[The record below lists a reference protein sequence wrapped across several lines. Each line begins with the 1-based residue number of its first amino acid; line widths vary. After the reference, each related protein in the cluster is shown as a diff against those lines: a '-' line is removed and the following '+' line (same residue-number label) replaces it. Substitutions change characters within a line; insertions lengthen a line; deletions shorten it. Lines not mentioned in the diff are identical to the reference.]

1 MNYPFLLD
9 AAKIAARA
17 AGEEIE
23 LIYNSNNFDV
33 KIKKDHSPITLADT
47 NAHNAIINNLK
58 VFKIPIISEEG
69 LGIPFDERKN
79 WTTFWMIDPLDGT
92 KEFIQKNGD
101 FCVNIALIENNIP
114 VLGVIYAPIS
124 REMWFGGTA
133 VNYVFK
139 SDRMDNN
146 LIIQKRNPT
155 IKKEILRVAT
165 SRDYG
170 FIKRLTKRYIGE
182 SYIVTKKGSAL
193 KFMLLVDGLADIYPR
208 TSPCMEWD
216 TAAAHAILLTLDR
229 DVKILLPNGNLG
241 KSLYYNK
248 ENFENPY
255 FIAQ

>member
-1 MNYPFLLD
+1 MNYSFLLD

-23 LIYNSNNFDV
+23 LIYNSNHFEV
-33 KIKKDHSPITLADT
+33 MIKNDYSPITLADT

-58 VFKIPIISEEG
+58 NLKIPIISEEG
-69 LGIPFDERKN
+69 IEIPFDERKN

-92 KEFIQKNGD
+92 KDFIQKND
-101 FCVNIALIENNIP
+101 EFCVNIALIENNIP
-114 VLGVIYAPIS
+114 ILGVIYAPVS

-133 VNYVFK
+133 VNFVYK
-139 SDRMDNN
+139 SFWNGSDVK
-146 LIIQKRNPT
+146 IQKQNLT
-155 IKKEILRVAT
+155 GTNDILKVAT
-165 SRDYG
+165 SRRYG
-170 FIKRLTKRYIGE
+170 FIKRLTKRYIDSG
-182 SYIVTKKGSAL
+182 YTLIRKGSAL

-216 TAAAHAILLTLDR
+216 TAAAHAILLTLDK

-241 KSLYYNK
+241 NSLQYNK

-255 FIAQ
+255 FIAK